1 MAKKS
6 PGHHSRV
13 MQYWDDVIGD
23 MERTAEEYEEQ
34 GWKSITLYVGDVT
47 TIVETDEPNLDILV
61 PDNQFGGVE
70 TLVENTEGSFETY
83 DVYRQGRGD
92 LIFLVVVAKN
102 PTAGVAI
109 FIPSYYSTNSDKDF
123 VRTAREQNVIRTHL
137 RSLSDES
144 SISFEHE
151 DVVPFLPDK

>member
-13 MQYWDDVIGD
+13 MQYWDDVIDD
-23 MERTAEEYEEQ
+23 MERTAEKYEEQ
-34 GWKSITLYVGDVT
+34 GWKTITLYVGDVT
-47 TIVETDEPNLDILV
+47 TTVETDEPNLDILV
-61 PDNQFGGVE
+61 PDNQFGRVE
-70 TLVENTEGSFETY
+70 TLVENTEGSFKTY
-83 DVYRQGRGD
+83 DVYRQGQGD
-92 LIFLVVVAKN
+92 LIFLVVVTKN

-109 FIPSYYSTNSDKDF
+109 FIPAYYSTNSDEDF
-123 VRTAREQNVIRTHL
+123 VRTAREQNVIWTHL

-151 DVVPFLPDK
+151 DVVPFLPE